1 MRRLFR
7 TWFFASLLLAAW
19 VSPAQS
25 LPDGPGKNETMDK
38 CNTCHGIEIVAG
50 VTQSRE
56 QWDTTIGAMIN
67 RGADIDDAT
76 AAIILDYLGAY
87 LSPKPAKIN
96 VNKAA
101 AKELE
106 TGLEIS
112 AKEAEAIV
120 KYRDQHGA
128 FKDWRELTKVDGVD
142 ARKIEAKKDV
152 IALE

>member
-7 TWFFASLLLAAW
+7 TWFFAGVLSAAW
-19 VSPAQS
+19 VLPAQS
-25 LPDGPGKNETMDK
+25 LPDGPGKKETMDK
-38 CNTCHGIEIVAG
+38 CAQCHGIEIVAG
-50 VTQSRE
+50 VTQSRA
-56 QWDTTIGAMIN
+56 QWDATMGAMIN

-76 AAIILDYLGAY
+76 QAIILDYLSAY
-87 LSPKPAKIN
+87 LSPKPSKIN

-112 AKEAEAIV
+112 TKEADAIV
-120 KYRDQHGA
+120 KYREQHGA

-142 ARKIEAKKDV
+142 ARKIEAKKDA
-152 IALE
+152 IAFQ